1 MSVRGAA
8 ASAASGLRAHRGTG
22 ALLVLI
28 AAVGLAAVLPV
39 ALLVRSGAA
48 VGALEPRL
56 LLASAPAVVEPGWTL
71 VRSVSS
77 LQSEAVRVLFQGLA
91 GAAAAAFAVSGLG
104 VLLLFAARAG
114 ERMGETALRR
124 AVGASGRT
132 LLLAALL
139 EGAAVAGCALALA
152 VAAGRSAADAAQ
164 GVWPGELGQ
173 GTLVPS
179 GAAALAMVLAVLAG
193 ATLALIFAPRRRLTD
208 TGPRP
213 LGLVVP
219 TAQLGLALVILTA
232 SGLMVRHAAAR
243 VHGASDRPPGGE
255 VFTGAL
261 VAAGAES
268 RSARYAALLESLASG
283 AEFDTVSLASAGA
296 VAGLGTVSVATT
308 DCGVCPYGGLM
319 VPWHSVPATHQFVS
333 ADSFQALGVRLVAGR
348 GITAADGWDAPRVA
362 VVSRGLALRHFQ
374 NGDAIGRRMLL
385 GDDARTWHTVVGVVD
400 VPPAL
405 GLGGALLPAFTVY
418 ASVLQH
424 PARNVELLVRPR
436 RGHPVGPE
444 MRVALAH
451 LLGLPPDGVARM
463 SETRLLALQLAPV
476 AWFGRLFEAEGW
488 TMLFIAA
495 LASLVQMRLWV
506 RAHEPELGLRRAV
519 GARRGR
525 IVVMV
530 LLQAAGV
537 GAGGVAAGLWFGPA
551 VWSAL
556 GTVVRGLPA
565 WDASLV
571 LRYAGLL
578 VAVTTLGALIPAW
591 RAARAAPAR
600 LLASG
605 A

>member
-8 ASAASGLRAHRGTG
+8 ASAAWGLRAHRGTG
-22 ALLVLI
+22 VLLVVI
-28 AAVGLAAVLPV
+28 AAVGLGAVLPV
-39 ALLVRSGAA
+39 ALLVRAGGAA
-48 VGALEPRL
+48 GALEPRL
-56 LLASAPAVVEPGWTL
+56 LLASAPGVVEPGWDL
-71 VRSVSS
+71 VRSVAS
-77 LQSEAVRVLFQGLA
+77 LQSEAVRVLFQALA

-139 EGAAVAGCALALA
+139 EGAAVAACALALGA
-152 VAAGRSAADAAQ
+152 AAGGPAAGVAQ
-164 GVWPGELGQ
+164 GAWPGALGR
-173 GTLVPS
+173 GTLMPA

-232 SGLMVRHAAAR
+232 SALMARHAAAR
-243 VHGASDRPPGGE
+243 VHGASDRPLGGE
-255 VFTGAL
+255 LFTSTSA
-261 VAAGAES
+261 AAGAEW
-268 RSARYAALLESLASG
+268 RSARYAALLRSLEAG

-296 VAGLGTVSVATT
+296 VVGLGTVSVATT
-308 DCGVCPYGGLM
+308 DCGICRFGGIM
-319 VPWHSVPATHQFVS
+319 VPWHSVAATHQFVS
-333 ADSFQALGVRLVAGR
+333 ADSFHALGVRLLAGR
-348 GITAADGWDAPRVA
+348 GITAADAWDAPRVA
-362 VVSRGLALRHFQ
+362 VVSRALALLHFQ

-400 VPPAL
+400 VPPAM
-405 GLGGALLPAFTVY
+405 GLGGALLPTFTVY

-436 RGHPVGPE
+436 RGHLVGPE
-444 MRVALAH
+444 VRAAVAH
-451 LLGLPPDGVARM
+451 VLGLPPDAVARM
-463 SETRLLALQLAPV
+463 SETRLLGLQLAPV
-476 AWFGRLFEAEGW
+476 AWFGKLFEAEGW
-488 TMLFIAA
+488 AMLFIAA

-525 IVVMV
+525 IIALV
-530 LLQAAGV
+530 LLRAAGV
-537 GAGGVAAGLWFGPA
+537 GAGGVAVGLWFGPA

-565 WDASLV
+565 WDAGLV
-571 LRYAGLL
+571 LRYAALL
-578 VAVTTLGALIPAW
+578 VAVTTLGALVPAW
-591 RAARAAPAR
+591 RAVRAAPAR